1 MTTSERVQI
10 NPVKLGRVAIAGTD
24 DWLRTA
30 IGSRLHNAGLTIR
43 DCGPG
48 TSSLGRADALIL
60 VPRLVT
66 TALNPSRNVGLN
78 INAMTLAA
86 AMTAGITDVVLV
98 SLVGADVGLR
108 GQLGALGLVESRARA
123 CISRVTV
130 IRATQV
136 YGTASDPGP
145 LVETM
150 RSALRRD
157 CTRLEK
163 LQCSPVFVA
172 DLVDVVEAAL
182 YRRLASGSVEM
193 AGPTA
198 LTAGE
203 FIFEFDQR
211 LWDRQ
216 ADTSKSSFWS
226 RLPLARRGDRS
237 LCELL
242 EAQTPMLNDNPS
254 VLRSTADRDGRMI
267 GQILRP
273 GSPRWPDGGRAIGT
287 ERLDA
292 TG

>member
-1 MTTSERVQI
+1 MTTSKRVQI
-10 NPVKLGRVAIAGTD
+10 TPMKLGRVAIAGTD
-24 DWLRTA
+24 AWLRRA
-30 IGSRLHNAGLTIR
+30 IGSRLTDVGLTIR

-48 TSSLGRADALIL
+48 TSSLGRVDALIL
-60 VPRLVT
+60 VPRLVP

-98 SLVGADVGLR
+98 SLVGADVGLP

-123 CISRVTV
+123 CIPRLTIV
-130 IRATQV
+130 RATQI

-150 RSALRRD
+150 RSTLRRD
-157 CTRLEK
+157 CTRLEE
-163 LQCSPVFVA
+163 LRCSPVFVA

-182 YRRLASGSVEM
+182 YRRLAPGSIEM

-198 LTAGE
+198 LTVGE

-211 LWDRQ
+211 LGDRP
-216 ADTSKSSFWS
+216 ADTSRSSFWS
-226 RLPLARRGDRS
+226 RLPSARRGDQS

-242 EAQTPMLNDNPS
+242 EAQTPILAGNRP
-254 VLRSTADRDGRMI
+254 VPRSTEESDARIDRSDPSTR
-267 GQILRP
+267 QP
-273 GSPRWPDGGRAIGT
+273 EVA
-287 ERLDA
+287 
-292 TG
+292 